1 MGSHHGSQQWQRVM
15 TLGFFF
21 PPMPLGLSTETLEL
35 WLEAFEHYYC
45 RPCIQAL
52 WAALLSILGMKRT
65 R

>member
-35 WLEAFEHYYC
+35 
-45 RPCIQAL
+45 
-52 WAALLSILGMKRT
+52 
-65 R
+65 

>member
-35 WLEAFEHYYC
+35 WLAEFEHCYC
-45 RPCIQAL
+45 KPCIQAL
-52 WAALLSILGMKRT
+52 WAELLSIRDTKRI